1 MIMIKMKMMT
11 FRLSDTVSEAGD
23 RLSARH
29 SHRGD
34 DHDDYVDHD
43 DNVNHDSHDGHVD
56 QDNLMTRPG

>member
-34 DHDDYVDHD
+34 NHDDYVDHD
-43 DNVNHDSHDGHVD
+43 DNINHDSHDGHVD
-56 QDNLMTRPG
+56 HD

>member
-1 MIMIKMKMMT
+1 MMKMKMEMMIKMKMMT

-34 DHDDYVDHD
+34 DYVDHD
-43 DNVNHDSHDGHVD
+43 NNVNHNSHDGHVD
-56 QDNLMTRPG
+56 QHIR

>member
-34 DHDDYVDHD
+34 DHDE
-43 DNVNHDSHDGHVD
+43 NVLT
-56 QDNLMTRPG
+56 LMMVLTVVMLTMMV

>member
-34 DHDDYVDHD
+34 DHDD
-43 DNVNHDSHDGHVD
+43 NVNHDSHGGHVD
-56 QDNLMTRPG
+56 QD